1 MVFEVLDSISLPGD
15 SAKPNDDAFAAE
27 ALAAV
32 VLDGATPVNDPIM
45 PGRSDAAWIAQFGA
59 RRLLAHLKEGDS
71 PRAALRHAL
80 ADAKHS
86 FEGLRRRPPRE
97 RYEMPC
103 ASMMLTVP
111 RDGGFDALWYGDC
124 AALVLRPGGTCEI
137 VGHAFDKKV
146 SEAADAARLSA
157 EKAMAPVGALAR
169 EQFMPCFRA
178 GRSKVNTPGGTWLFA
193 PTAEVSEHVSH
204 ASVAVP
210 PGTLILICSDGFL
223 ALVGDYGLYDAAGLV
238 RAAQAQSLNALGE
251 ELRAVEDGDPEG
263 RRFPRFKKS
272 DDATAILLRVV

>member
-1 MVFEVLDSISLPGD
+1 MAFEVLDSISLPGD
-15 SAKPNDDAFAAE
+15 PAKPNDDAFAAE
-27 ALAAV
+27 AFAAV
-32 VLDGATPVNDPIM
+32 VLDGATMVGDPIM

-59 RRLLAHLKEGDS
+59 RRLLAHLKEGGS

-80 ADAKHS
+80 ADAEHS

-137 VGHAFDKKV
+137 VGHAFDKKAA
-146 SEAADAARLSA
+146 EAADAARLSA
-157 EKAMAPVGALAR
+157 GKAMAPVGTLAR
-169 EQFMPCFRA
+169 EEFLPYFRA
-178 GRSKVNTPGGTWLFA
+178 GRSKVNTPGCTWLFA
-193 PTAEVSEHVSH
+193 PMTKASEHVSH
-204 ASVAVP
+204 ASVAAP
-210 PGTLILICSDGFL
+210 AGTLILICSDGFL
-223 ALVGDYGLYDAAGLV
+223 ALVCDYGLYDAAALV
-238 RAAQAQSLNALGE
+238 RAAQAQSLKALGE

-263 RRFPRFKKS
+263 RKFPRFKKS
-272 DDATAILLRVV
+272 DDATAALLRVT

>member
-103 ASMMLTVP
+103 ASMMATCTMISLSTSVVLTMV
-111 RDGGFDALWYGDC
+111 WKS
-124 AALVLRPGGTCEI
+124 VLSCR
-137 VGHAFDKKV
+137 F
-146 SEAADAARLSA
+146 S
-157 EKAMAPVGALAR
+157 M
-169 EQFMPCFRA
+169 
-178 GRSKVNTPGGTWLFA
+178 
-193 PTAEVSEHVSH
+193 
-204 ASVAVP
+204 
-210 PGTLILICSDGFL
+210 
-223 ALVGDYGLYDAAGLV
+223 V
-238 RAAQAQSLNALGE
+238 R
-251 ELRAVEDGDPEG
+251 
-263 RRFPRFKKS
+263 RR
-272 DDATAILLRVV
+272 